1 MYLSEYSDAQRVQ
14 RIKARA
20 QADQPLGIARGQA
33 AGARTAADTLDDES
47 GERRSSSRFALGSE
61 ILVRRRGGFNCK
73 VQIGNLSVR
82 GCEIEVVENFD
93 VDDELV
99 ARLPQLE
106 PLGARVCWSKVRR
119 AGLKFSKSIH
129 PAVLEAL
136 LTRIEGT
143 ASA

>member
-20 QADQPLGIARGQA
+20 QADKPLGVARGQA
-33 AGARTAADTLDDES
+33 AGARTASDTLDDGSE
-47 GERRSSSRFALGSE
+47 ERRSNPRFGLGSE

-73 VQIGNLSVR
+73 VKIGNLSVR

-99 ARLPQLE
+99 ARLPRLE
-106 PLGARVCWSKVRR
+106 PLGARVCWSEAKR
-119 AGLKFSKSIH
+119 AGLEFTKSIH

-136 LTRIEGT
+136 LTRLDGAAT
-143 ASA
+143 A